1 LVVVWAIVIIVFIAF
16 MILTHEWGHYYAAK
30 KCGIKVDQFS
40 IGFGPEIKGWT
51 RGETR
56 YSIKWILAGGSVR
69 IAGMNPEEEISE
81 EDLPRTYYQA
91 PLWKR
96 FIVVVAGSFV
106 HIVIAL
112 ILFIILFWPVGHQ
125 EPTGTNKVGGVLK
138 TVTLSNKKTV
148 PGPAYAAHILPGDV
162 LSLVQGNRTKDWDAL
177 IKQIQKRPG
186 ETVSVTYKRGSTFK
200 TVKVKLLD
208 INNRGF
214 MGIEQSQKTVRTNP
228 IAAIGEGFKMLGQ
241 VTVAIF
247 KGIASLFSLS
257 TLKILLGLQ
266 ARNAESPR
274 SIVGATQLAFQAA
287 GQGTGI
293 FIFVIAQFFLF
304 LGIINL
310 APLPP
315 LDGGHVLVIFI
326 EWVFKKRIDVRKLAP
341 IAWAVIIVLTIVAIR
356 LAQLDLLSPLKNPFA
371 P

>member
-1 LVVVWAIVIIVFIAF
+1 MVVVWAIVIIVFIAV
-16 MILTHEWGHYYAAK
+16 MIMTHEWGHYYAAK

-69 IAGMNPEEEISE
+69 IAGMNPEEEIYE

-106 HIVIAL
+106 HIVIAFL
-112 ILFIILFWPVGHQ
+112 LFCMLWWPVGHK
-125 EPTGTNKVGGVLK
+125 EPSGTTKIGGVLK
-138 TVTLSNKKTV
+138 TVTLSNNKTV
-148 PGPAYAAHILPGDV
+148 PGPAYTVGLKAGDRIT
-162 LSLVQGNRTKDWDAL
+162 SIDGNPTKTWDQL
-177 IKQIQKRPG
+177 HKQTTKRPNQ
-186 ETVSVTYKRGSTFK
+186 TVAVRYVRNGAQ
-200 TVKVKLLD
+200 VGVNVKLVAVD
-208 INNRGF
+208 HTGI
-214 MGIEQSQKTVRTNP
+214 MGIEESTVNVTTNP
-228 IAAIGEGFKMLGQ
+228 IAAIGEGARTLAQ

-247 KGIASLFSLS
+247 KGIASLFSVS

-266 ARNAESPR
+266 ARNQSSPR

-287 GQGTGI
+287 GQGADI
-293 FIFVIAQFFLF
+293 FIYIIAQFFLF
-304 LGIINL
+304 LAIINL

-326 EWVFKKRIDVRKLAP
+326 EWVSKKRIDVRKLAP
-341 IAWAVIIVLTIVAIR
+341 IAWAVIIVLCIVAAR
-356 LAQLDLLSPLKNPFA
+356 LAQLDLFNPLRNPFK

>member
-1 LVVVWAIVIIVFIAF
+1 LIVVWAIVILLFIGF
-16 MILTHEWGHYYAAK
+16 MILTHEAGHFFAAK

-40 IGFGPEIKGWT
+40 IGFGPEIVGWT

-56 YSIKWILAGGSVR
+56 YSLKWILAGGSVR

-125 EPTGTNKVGGVLK
+125 EPTGTNKVGGVLT

-148 PGPAYAAHILPGDV
+148 PGPAFAVHILPGDIINSV
-162 LSLVQGNRTKDWDAL
+162 DGNRTADWSQL
-177 IKQIQKRPG
+177 IKQVQKRPG
-186 ETVSVTYKRGSTFK
+186 RQVLVTYLRGK
-200 TVKVKLLD
+200 TLKSVKVKLLD
-208 INNRGF
+208 VDGKGF
-214 MGIEQSQKTVRTNP
+214 MGIEQSQKLVRTNP
-228 IAAIGEGFKMLGQ
+228 IAAIGQGFKMLGQ

-247 KGIASLFSLS
+247 KGIVSLFSVS

-266 ARNAESPR
+266 ARGAESPR

-287 GQGTGI
+287 AQGVDYFI
-293 FIFVIAQFFLF
+293 FIIAEFFLF
-304 LGIINL
+304 LAVINL

-341 IAWAVIIVLTIVAIR
+341 IAWVVIIILTLVAAR
-356 LAQLDLLSPLKNPFA
+356 LALLDLLNPLKNPFG